1 MISIVQPSF
10 IQRFKRYIAFR
21 KQERKIKIAI
31 TEADRQYKLTGKQHH
46 VLHDGRGNYT
56 VLCNDDRKVLNKR
69 LKGRT
74 KVDYMTLRKLAV
86 YSTDNNVRPLKA
98 NSINSKN

>member
-10 IQRFKRYIAFR
+10 VQRFKRYLAYR
-21 KQERKIKIAI
+21 KQAKRIKLATI
-31 TEADRQYKLTGKQHH
+31 EADRQYKLTGKQHH

-74 KVDYMTLRKLAV
+74 KVDYVTLRKLAV
-86 YSTDNNVRPLKA
+86 YSTDNNVKPLK
-98 NSINSKN
+98 NN